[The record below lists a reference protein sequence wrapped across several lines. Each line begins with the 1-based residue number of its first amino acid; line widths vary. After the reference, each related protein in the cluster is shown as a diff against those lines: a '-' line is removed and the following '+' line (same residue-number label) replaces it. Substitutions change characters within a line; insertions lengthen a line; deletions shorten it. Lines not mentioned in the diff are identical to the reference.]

1 MKNAGVRGK
10 KRKRDFCRGE
20 GDSDSTSSDQLSDHR
35 THAWYSMYVKMF
47 SVQTKE
53 SFFIL
58 LIFIDKAQASLRCLK
73 ISFVPF
79 SSSRERRLWEANEQE
94 KMHKI
99 HFQSLI
105 KYFSSSFF
113 VRFMKIQKLKCFV
126 FIWIFYLPFFCI
138 CVCCCRICFTRG
150 WSAPTRF
157 HGSPKTASDWL
168 ALIFSPSS
176 FSRHSKGNQSATE

>member
-20 GDSDSTSSDQLSDHR
+20 GEILIQPAQTSCQITEHMRNILC
-35 THAWYSMYVKMF
+35 TMYV
-47 SVQTKE
+47 
-53 SFFIL
+53 L
-58 LIFIDKAQASLRCLK
+58 LIFMDKAWASLRCLK

-79 SSSRERRLWEANEQE
+79 SSSREGRLWEANEQE

-126 FIWIFYLPFFCI
+126 FIWIFYLPFFLHLCLLLSYLFYKRMK
-138 CVCCCRICFTRG
+138 C
-150 WSAPTRF
+150 A
-157 HGSPKTASDWL
+157 H
-168 ALIFSPSS
+168 
-176 FSRHSKGNQSATE
+176 